1 MRVQLSPGAQSA
13 GANMTDK
20 LIAGAATY
28 RRKNGQTEWLFVK
41 ETEDGSW
48 ELPKEEVRRGESS
61 VRAILRTLQ
70 DVGGIITRVL
80 EEAGRATVSTT
91 QDGKRLDQRM
101 IFYLV
106 RHRPGEGTKPS
117 YAQVKWLP
125 YSQAR
130 RSLGL
135 EREKRILRQ
144 ANQTLKVW
152 RKTKREV

>member
-1 MRVQLSPGAQSA
+1 
-13 GANMTDK
+13 MTDK
-20 LIAGAATY
+20 LVAGAATY
-28 RRKNGQTEWLFVK
+28 RRKNGLTEWLLVK

-48 ELPKEEVRRGESS
+48 ELPKEAVRRAESS

-70 DVGGIITRVL
+70 DVGGITARVL

-106 RHRPGEGTKPS
+106 RRRSAEDTKPT

-125 YSQAR
+125 YSQGR

-144 ANQTLKVW
+144 ANQVLKVW
-152 RKTKREV
+152 RKTKKEV